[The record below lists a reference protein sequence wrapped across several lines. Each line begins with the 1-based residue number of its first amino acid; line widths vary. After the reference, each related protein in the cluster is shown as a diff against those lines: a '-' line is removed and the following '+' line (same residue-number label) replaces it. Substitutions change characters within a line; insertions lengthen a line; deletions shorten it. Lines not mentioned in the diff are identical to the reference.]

1 MAPWCLPSFSGPLVF
16 CACPPP
22 ASLPRQWA
30 PAISAKRGRSLVGR
44 FYWARPLGIGL
55 FLIQY
60 PIIHSALWL
69 LGGSEPVEAQ
79 VKVYWDIRIWAA
91 PATLLTY
98 AAMGTLI
105 GLGKTRQLLGLQL
118 CLNGINLILDV
129 VFVVGMD
136 WGVKGIAAG
145 TLIAEWVSAFIGL
158 WMVSGNLRENS
169 KPFWD
174 WTRVLNRSDFSRMLS
189 TNADIMWRTLFLLA
203 GFAFF
208 ANQGARFGDTTLAAN
223 HILLQIISFS
233 AFFLDGFAFAAE
245 SLVGQALGT
254 RSKILFDRVISLS
267 TRLAAGTALAL
278 TLLIF
283 FLGPLAIQAL
293 TSIEAV
299 RVEAI
304 TYLPFAAVY
313 VLVSFAAFQ
322 LDGIFIGA
330 THSRAMRNASFLS
343 LIMFLLVF
351 AVISPWGNEG
361 LWLAFIIYVV
371 ARAVTLGR
379 YYPAL
384 RNKVSVAAN

>member
-1 MAPWCLPSFSGPLVF
+1 M
-16 CACPPP
+16 
-22 ASLPRQWA
+22 
-30 PAISAKRGRSLVGR
+30 
-44 FYWARPLGIGL
+44 
-55 FLIQY
+55 
-60 PIIHSALWL
+60 
-69 LGGSEPVEAQ
+69 GGSEPVEAQ